1 MRLLVLRPE
10 PAASETA
17 AQLEAFGHEVI
28 VEPMLTVE
36 LGAEPACLPDP
47 SAILFTSRNAVRA
60 IEGWPRAAEWRDRPA
75 FAVGKETA
83 ASARAAG
90 FSDVRA
96 GSGDAAALADLVAA
110 ALAPGEGTI
119 LYPAARDRAG
129 DLEGILTARGFSV
142 DVVEAYRAVPAP
154 HLSEAALAAL
164 RSGGIDGALVYSRRT
179 AETFRDLAGAAGLD
193 RLPGIAFYV
202 VSASVAEPLRA
213 LRPAA
218 IHVAARPDAAL
229 ALIPPGH

>member
-10 PAASETA
+10 PDASDTA
-17 AQLEAFGHEVI
+17 ARLRALGHDVI
-28 VEPMLTVE
+28 VEPMLSVE
-36 LGAEPACLPDP
+36 LRPEPLNLPDP
-47 SAILFTSRNAVRA
+47 LAILFTSRNGVRA
-60 IEGWPRAAEWRDRPA
+60 VEGWPRAALWRDRPS
-75 FAVGKETA
+75 FAVGGETA
-83 ASARAAG
+83 ACARAAG
-90 FSDVRA
+90 FSEVRA
-96 GSGDAAALADLVAA
+96 GGGDAAALAELVAA
-110 ALAPGEGTI
+110 ALAPVEGTI

-142 DVVEAYRAVPAP
+142 HVVEAYRAIPATR
-154 HLSEAALAAL
+154 LSEGAATAL
-164 RSGGIDGALVYSRRT
+164 RSGALDGALVYSRRT

-202 VSASVAEPLRA
+202 VSAAVAEPLRA

-218 IHVAARPDAAL
+218 IHVAARPDATL

>member
-10 PAASETA
+10 PDASETA
-17 AQLEAFGHEVI
+17 ARLRAQGHDVI

-36 LGAEPACLPDP
+36 LGPEPASLPDP

-60 IEGWPRAAEWRDRPA
+60 VAGWSRAAPWRDRPS
-75 FAVGKETA
+75 FAVGRETA
-83 ASARAAG
+83 ACARAAG

-119 LYPAARDRAG
+119 LYPAARARAG

-142 DVVEAYRAVPAP
+142 DVVEAYRAVPAAR
-154 HLSEAALAAL
+154 LSAATAAAL
-164 RSGGIDGALVYSRRT
+164 RSGRIDGALVYSRRT
-179 AETFRDLAGAAGLD
+179 AETFRDLASAAGLD
-193 RLPGIAFYV
+193 RLPRIAFYV
-202 VSASVAEPLRA
+202 VSAAVAEPLRA

-218 IHVAARPDAAL
+218 IHVAARPDATL
-229 ALIPPGH
+229 DLIPPGH